1 MEACC
6 ISSLSFYFFGLVQAQ
21 KSLKKPENHKAE
33 KLSGSFKKAGCF
45 QIFKKLRNCFSL
57 LKTSIQ

>member
-1 MEACC
+1 
-6 ISSLSFYFFGLVQAQ
+6 VQAQ

-33 KLSGSFKKAGCF
+33 KLSGSFKKAGRF